1 MSKAP
6 RPSAARPGTARQGQ
20 APVADRSAPR
30 AEASPKGDAA
40 VSTHQGFEEAPQ
52 KGLSGTPLPSSV
64 AEWAEELQR
73 MAEAET
79 IETRHDVASK
89 AGKHRKKVEI
99 AAQKDKNSA
108 EGRKPGGASEPL
120 RGPRGAKA
128 QGADSVSANRSARG
142 TSMGGSTDPKTRA
155 AAGLNPVSGMDTS
168 LEEAGALNA
177 GTAVTATVEAL
188 SALIESGN
196 PLFKDGKMWT
206 PHRPHRPEKSE
217 GGIAIRMQSD
227 FEPAGDQPTAIKDLV
242 EGLSNGDRSQVL
254 LGVTGSGKT
263 FTMAKVIEATQRPA
277 VILAPNKT
285 LAAQLYSE
293 FKNFFPD
300 NAVEYFVS
308 YYDYYQPEAY
318 VPRSDTFI
326 EKESSINEQIDRMR
340 HSATRSLIERD
351 DVIIVASVSCIYGIG
366 SVETYTAMTFQMT
379 VGDRLDQRQLL
390 ADLVAQ
396 QYKRRD
402 MDFQRG
408 SFRVRGDTIEI
419 FPAHLEDAA
428 WRISMFGDEIDAIT
442 EFDPLTGQKTDDLKS
457 VKIYA
462 NSHYVTPR
470 PTLNQAIKSIKEELR
485 LRLAELEKAGRLLEA
500 QRLEQRT
507 RYDVEMLEATG
518 SCAGIEN
525 YSRYLTGRQPGEPP
539 PTLFEYIP
547 DNALLFIDESH
558 VSVSQIGGMY
568 RGDFRRKA
576 TLAEYGFRLPSC
588 LDNRPLRFEEW
599 DAMRPDTI
607 AVSATPAA
615 WELEQSGGV
624 FAEQVI
630 RPTGL
635 IDPPVEVRP
644 AKSQVDDVL
653 GEIRETAAAGYRTL
667 VTVLTKRMAEDL
679 TEYLHEQGVRVRYMH
694 SDIDTLERIEI
705 IRDLRL
711 GAFDVL
717 VGINLLR
724 EGLDIPECGF
734 VAILDADKEGF
745 LRSETS
751 LVQTIG
757 RAARN
762 VDGKVILYA
771 DHITGS
777 MERAMGETARRREKQ
792 VAYNEAHGI
801 TPESVK
807 AKISDILDSVYE
819 RDHVRA
825 DIGIRGVRGGATD
838 MVGNNLAAHLEAL
851 EKQMRNAAADLD
863 FETAARLRDEIKRL
877 KAAELAVM
885 DDPMARQE
893 ARSAEGATG
902 NAKGLAKALEG
913 GTGKATGSRKK
924 AAPAPDGSLPLVGRV
939 GEGKASPTDQRISP
953 LEGEMSA
960 KLTEGGKPSSNT
972 GDATPP
978 SDPSGHLPLKGGD
991 QTGLFAKP
999 DLDAMGRD
1007 IATPAR
1013 SLFRKNDL
1021 DEMTVGRTEKPLNTR
1036 GKLPEKPLLQGQS
1049 EKRLPGVP
1057 ASDERARSL
1066 RAGQTNADDPR
1077 PLVRA
1082 KSGVGSYEDP
1092 GDAKRQ
1098 KKSKN
1103 KTGRPGQ

>member
-1 MSKAP
+1 M
-6 RPSAARPGTARQGQ
+6 AR
-20 APVADRSAPR
+20 
-30 AEASPKGDAA
+30 SPKKP
-40 VSTHQGFEEAPQ
+40 SPSSPGFEEAPQ
-52 KGLSGTPLPSSV
+52 ASFEGAPLSGSV
-64 AEWAEELQR
+64 SDWVKQLE
-73 MAEAET
+73 AEAEASS
-79 IETRHDVASK
+79 IETQRQIASK

-99 AAQKDKNSA
+99 SA
-108 EGRKPGGASEPL
+108 SKTS
-120 RGPRGAKA
+120 RG
-128 QGADSVSANRSARG
+128 VSI
-142 TSMGGSTDPKTRA
+142 GGSTDPKTRT
-155 AAGLNPVSGMDTS
+155 AAGLNPVAGLDVS
-168 LEEAGALNA
+168 LEEADKLTSGS
-177 GTAVTATVEAL
+177 GVTATVEAL
-188 SALIESGN
+188 SKLIESGN
-196 PLFKDGKMWT
+196 PLFKDGKLWT
-206 PHRPHRPEKSE
+206 PHRPARPEKSE
-217 GGIAIRMQSD
+217 GGVPIRMMSEYQ
-227 FEPAGDQPTAIKDLV
+227 PAGDQPTAIKDLV
-242 EGLSNGDRSQVL
+242 EGLDNGERSQVL

-293 FKNFFPD
+293 FRNFFPE

-318 VPRSDTFI
+318 VPRSDTYI

-340 HSATRSLIERD
+340 HSATRSLLERD
-351 DVIIVASVSCIYGIG
+351 DCIIVASVSCIYGIG
-366 SVETYTAMTFQMT
+366 SVETYTAMTFQMQ

-442 EFDPLTGQKTDDLKS
+442 EFDPLTGQKTGDLKS

-470 PTLNQAIKSIKEELR
+470 PTLNGAIKSIREELK

-507 RYDVEMLEATG
+507 RYDLEMLEATG
-518 SCAGIEN
+518 SCQGIEN
-525 YSRYLTGRQPGEPP
+525 YSRYLTGRRPGEPP

-547 DNALLFIDESH
+547 DNALIFIDESH
-558 VSVSQIGGMY
+558 VTIPQIGGMY

-588 LDNRPLRFEEW
+588 MDNRPLRFEEW

-607 AVSATPAA
+607 AVSATPGG
-615 WELEQSGGV
+615 WEMEQSGGV

-635 IDPPVEVRP
+635 IDPPVEVRS
-644 AKSQVDDVL
+644 AKTQVDDVL

-751 LVQTIG
+751 LIQTIG

-771 DHITGS
+771 DQITGS
-777 MERAMGETARRREKQ
+777 MQRAMDETGRRREKQ
-792 VAYNEAHGI
+792 VAYNEANGI

-825 DIGIRGVRGGATD
+825 DISGVGGKGFAEAGHL
-838 MVGNNLAAHLEAL
+838 VGNNLKAHLEAL
-851 EKQMRNAAADLD
+851 EKQMRDAAADLD
-863 FETAARLRDEIKRL
+863 FEKAARIRDEIKRL
-877 KAAELAVM
+877 KAAELATM

-893 ARSAEGATG
+893 ARSAEGTTG
-902 NAKGLAKALEG
+902 SKADAARNAEG
-913 GTGKATGSRKK
+913 GDKAPS
-924 AAPAPDGSLPLVGRV
+924 GSLF
-939 GEGKASPTDQRISP
+939 Q
-953 LEGEMSA
+953 
-960 KLTEGGKPSSNT
+960 KPSLDDMGPGT
-972 GDATPP
+972 DTEV
-978 SDPSGHLPLKGGD
+978 PSGK
-991 QTGLFAKP
+991 
-999 DLDAMGRD
+999 
-1007 IATPAR
+1007 
-1013 SLFRKNDL
+1013 SLFRRNSL
-1021 DEMTVGRTEKPLNTR
+1021 DEMTVGRTEKPVTGHIPQKPDADTR
-1036 GKLPEKPLLQGQS
+1036 AQRSGQASAADRSASPGSADSVS
-1049 EKRLPGVP
+1049 EK
-1057 ASDERARSL
+1057 
-1066 RAGQTNADDPR
+1066 NDPR
-1077 PLVRA
+1077 PLVRGKIGA
-1082 KSGVGSYEDP
+1082 GSYEDP
-1092 GDAKRQ
+1092 GEQKR
-1098 KKSKN
+1098 KGRTKG
-1103 KTGRPGQ
+1103 KTGRPGR